1 MQSVPIPEM
10 ETADMRDRRL
20 ICMGVAIH
28 RVNHLKISH
37 LSVCA
42 VVLVYRVS
50 RTEMMIG

>member
-28 RVNHLKISH
+28 RVNHLKISIS
-37 LSVCA
+37 LY
-42 VVLVYRVS
+42 VLLFLC
-50 RTEMMIG
+50 TECHGQK